1 MQNIQTSKTPLVS
14 FIVTYYN
21 IPIDMLRECIE
32 SIVNLTLK
40 EEEREIILIDDG
52 SDVVPLD
59 ELIDYRDQIIYLRHK
74 NMGVSDARNKGIDIC
89 KGKYIQF
96 VDADD
101 CLIKSNYEQC
111 LEKVKNN
118 DPDMVLFR
126 LSRDSVEVDSPE
138 YFYGPVTGTDYMRHN
153 NLCASACSYI
163 FRKKLLVGLRFTSGI
178 LHEDEEFSPQLIL
191 RADTVFSTDNCAYYY
206 RERMGSRL
214 NSNDPDNQKKKL
226 DDAEY
231 VIFELDHLAATLPSA
246 ERIALQRRVAQLS
259 MDHIYNVIMS
269 THSEKIL
276 DEYLERL
283 RKRGLFPLPDR
294 EYTMKYSYFRKMIN
308 TKLGKKILLR
318 TLPLMKKEK

>member
-1 MQNIQTSKTPLVS
+1 MQNIQMPKTPLVS

-32 SIVNLTLK
+32 SIINLSLN
-40 EEEREIILIDDG
+40 EDEREIILIDDG

-59 ELIDYRDQIIYLRHK
+59 ELIDYRDQIIYLRHR
-74 NMGVSDARNKGIDIC
+74 NIGVGEARNEGIDIC

-111 LEKVKNN
+111 IEIVKAN
-118 DPDMVLFR
+118 DPDMVLFK
-126 LSRDSVEVDSPE
+126 LSREGTDVDSPQL
-138 YFYGPVTGTDYMRHN
+138 FDGPVSGTDYMRHN

-163 FRKKLLVGLRFTSGI
+163 LRKKLLVGLRFTSGI
-178 LHEDEEFSPQLIL
+178 LHEDEEFTPQLVL
-191 RADTVFSTDNCAYYY
+191 RADTLYSTDNCAYYY
-206 RERMGSRL
+206 RERVGSRV
-214 NSNDPDNQKKKL
+214 NSKDPDQLKKKM

-259 MDHIYNVIMS
+259 MDHIYNVIM
-269 THSEKIL
+269 TFHSESVLNDYL
-276 DEYLERL
+276 DRL

-294 EYTMKYSYFRKMIN
+294 EYTRKYSYFRKMIN
-308 TKLGKKILLR
+308 TQLGKKILLR
-318 TLPLMKKEK
+318 TLPLIKKEQ

>member
-1 MQNIQTSKTPLVS
+1 MQNIQTSETPLVS

-32 SIVNLTLK
+32 SIVNLSLK

-101 CLIKSNYEQC
+101 CIIKSNYEQC

-276 DEYLERL
+276 DEYLDRL

-294 EYTMKYSYFRKMIN
+294 EYTLKYSYFRKMIN

>member
-1 MQNIQTSKTPLVS
+1 MQNIQTSETPLVS

-32 SIVNLTLK
+32 SIVNLSLK

-259 MDHIYNVIMS
+259 MDHIYNVIIN
-269 THSEKIL
+269 THSEKKL

-294 EYTMKYSYFRKMIN
+294 EYTLKYSYFRKMIN